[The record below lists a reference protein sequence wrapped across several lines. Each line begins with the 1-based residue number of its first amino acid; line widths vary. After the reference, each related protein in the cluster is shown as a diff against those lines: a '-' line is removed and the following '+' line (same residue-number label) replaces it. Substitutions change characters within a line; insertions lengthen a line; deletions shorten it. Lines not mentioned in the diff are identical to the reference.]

1 MSKQN
6 FTFADPMIEKLN
18 TDATPLRVAVDE
30 GKKTILLYSPDLNFC
45 FSLSVLFQDRFNVIT
60 TTNLGLMDK
69 LQGTYAADL
78 VIIDAIPSDGLL
90 ERLERLKQQ
99 RPTLPIFVLYVYNAR
114 DAQLDRDIRAL
125 IDSVFYKP
133 IELETV
139 TERIETLLKS

>member
-1 MSKQN
+1 MSKEN
-6 FTFADPMIEKLN
+6 FTFVDPMIEKLN
-18 TDATPLRVAVDE
+18 TDADPLRAAVDE

-90 ERLERLKQQ
+90 ERLERLKHE

-114 DAQLDRDIRAL
+114 DAQIDRDIRVL
-125 IDSVFYKP
+125 GR
-133 IELETV
+133 LC
-139 TERIETLLKS
+139 LLQAHRAGNGYRAR

>member
-1 MSKQN
+1 MSKEN
-6 FTFADPMIEKLN
+6 FTFVDPMIEKLN
-18 TDATPLRVAVDE
+18 TDADPLRAAVDE

-90 ERLERLKQQ
+90 EQLEQVERQ
-99 RPTLPIFVLYVYNAR
+99 RPTLPIFVLYVYNAGT
-114 DAQLDRDIRAL
+114 LNL
-125 IDSVFYKP
+125 IGISA
-133 IELETV
+133 
-139 TERIETLLKS
+139 R